1 MATYTYRS
9 QVAIAADGTLATSGV
24 GQVYAID
31 DTGFTTPLTVGLP
44 GSTVGTGVAV
54 NELFLTQTF
63 TLDDHPEVWW
73 VSGSFVVHLA
83 SLTGMIEA
91 AETAAAAAE
100 TSAYAAQQAATDAA
114 EAADSN
120 PAVLPSGG
128 EPGWV
133 LYRDIAEGK
142 GIWAPAP
149 TGSGTGNTTLPPS
162 YPAVWPSAFPALE
175 HNHTS
180 AQISDATSLGRQL
193 LRATSA
199 QAAREA
205 IGAGTG
211 NGTSNLQLGTGASQA
226 APGNHGH
233 AAAAVSFDPA
243 GISGFTGITNVQDA
257 IAKAATLGG
266 SGGSGTV
273 TTLDVIYAS
282 GAYPAQPGS
291 APTGVKVRHFYGP
304 SPYSGPTWPG
314 VLDLYTYA
322 PLT

>member
-1 MATYTYRS
+1 MTTYTYRS
-9 QVAIAADGTLATSGV
+9 QVAIASDGTLATSGV

-31 DTGFTTPLTVGLP
+31 DTGFTTPLTVSLP
-44 GSTVGTGVAV
+44 GDTEGTDVGV

-63 TLDDHPEVWW
+63 TIEDHPELWW

-83 SLTGMIEA
+83 SLTGAMEA
-91 AETAAAAAE
+91 IQSAAAAAE
-100 TSAYAAQQAATDAA
+100 ASAFAAQQAATDAA
-114 EAADSN
+114 EAAESN

-142 GIWAPAP
+142 GVWAPAP
-149 TGSGTGNTTLPPS
+149 TGSGTGGSALPPS
-162 YPAVWPSAFPALE
+162 YPAEWPSAFPALE

-180 AQISDATSLGRQL
+180 GQISDATSLGRQL
-193 LRATSA
+193 LRASSA

-211 NGTSNLQLGTGASQA
+211 NGTSDLQLGSTATQA
-226 APGNHGH
+226 APGNHVH
-233 AAAAVSFDPA
+233 PATAVTFNPA
-243 GISGFTGITNVQDA
+243 GVSGFTGITNVQDA

-282 GAYPAQPGS
+282 GAYPAQPGT
-291 APTGVKVRHFYGP
+291 APAGVKVRHFYGP
-304 SPYSGPTWPG
+304 TPYSGASWAG